1 MRIRSFY
8 SLILVGFIAAC
19 VSPIAATPT
28 NQVPV
33 ANAASATPI
42 RTPTRTS
49 SIEKTEA
56 RVNTT
61 NEPTTTSSPTRKVSI
76 YKTSTKEAVTSAS
89 ATVTTYVYI
98 PTVTYTP
105 APVYTGIVADHTVI
119 GQFSSIPQSAAL
131 AAAAQKLVF
140 LHQSTGSYIDN
151 YGLGC
156 LAGLH
161 NDPENYPAECTTYA
175 NNMASN
181 TWPWYSDAKWNW
193 PFWPEYTT
201 DPFAKMDEF
210 VSYVDAHSSEYQVFG
225 MKYCYDDGWNQGE
238 NANQQYYI
246 TKMLSLESKYP
257 NKVFIW
263 TTSALWHN
271 PVSDQGGTAC
281 NSTWNSCEGISQL
294 NQQIRTYAKAH
305 NKILY
310 DIADIESHD
319 SNGNSCTVEG
329 YEGMCAEWYA
339 NSGGHPNVVG
349 AIRLAKGF
357 WWLMARINGWNG
369 Q

>member
-8 SLILVGFIAAC
+8 SLVVVGFIAAC

-33 ANAASATPI
+33 AKAASATPI

-61 NEPTTTSSPTRKVSI
+61 KEPANTTSPTRQLTVNR
-76 YKTSTKEAVTSAS
+76 TSTKAAVASAS
-89 ATVTTYVYI
+89 ATLTSYAYLA
-98 PTVTYTP
+98 TVTYTP
-105 APVYTGIVADHTVI
+105 APVYTGIVADHTVLS
-119 GQFSSIPQSAAL
+119 QFSSIPQSAAQT
-131 AAAAQKLVF
+131 AATQKTIF

-161 NDPENYPAECTTYA
+161 DDPENYPQECTTYA
-175 NNMASN
+175 NARASSG
-181 TWPWYSDAKWNW
+181 WPWYNNTNWNW
-193 PFWPEYTT
+193 DFWPEYTT
-201 DPFAKMDEF
+201 DALIKTDEF
-210 VSYVDAHSSEYQVFG
+210 VSYVNAHASSYDVFG
-225 MKYCYDDGWNQGE
+225 MKFCYVDGWNQGE
-238 NANQQYYI
+238 NVDQQYYI
-246 TKMLSLESKYP
+246 NKMLSLESQYP

-263 TTSALWHN
+263 TTSALWHEPGDACSLN
-271 PVSDQGGTAC
+271 PNQ
-281 NSTWNSCEGISQL
+281 NYNSCQRISEY
-294 NQQIRTYAKAH
+294 NAQIRTYAKAH
-305 NKILY
+305 NKLLY

-329 YEGMCAEWYA
+329 YEGMCAEWYD

-357 WWLMARINGWNG
+357 WWLMARVNGWNG